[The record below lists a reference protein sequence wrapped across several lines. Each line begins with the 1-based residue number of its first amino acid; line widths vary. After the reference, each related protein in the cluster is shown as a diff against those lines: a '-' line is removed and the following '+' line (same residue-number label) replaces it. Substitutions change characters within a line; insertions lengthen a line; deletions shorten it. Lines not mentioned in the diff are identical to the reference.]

1 MYWSGWNLTG
11 IRRTRV
17 SSSNV
22 GMTSSIETIG
32 SSVLF
37 GLGDIIYFG
46 NEDTQ
51 PPGKKLVDG
60 KRKTLKEKIFY
71 HVSVFIVSTV
81 CFNSPCSDLCIPTP
95 DGAFCA
101 CSDNFDGSTRAPGDG
116 VSCSGSILIML
127 SFLCISEC
135 QK

>member
-17 SSSNV
+17 SSGNV

-32 SSVLF
+32 SNVLF

-51 PPGKKLVDG
+51 PPGEKFVDE
-60 KRKTLKEKIFY
+60 KRNTLKKY
-71 HVSVFIVSTV
+71 FIM
-81 CFNSPCSDLCIPTP
+81 FP
-95 DGAFCA
+95 
-101 CSDNFDGSTRAPGDG
+101 
-116 VSCSGSILIML
+116 
-127 SFLCISEC
+127 
-135 QK
+135 